1 MTTRVEEREGS
12 GKISGGQAGGGKE
25 SPITAVIVVIGVI
38 VLLDLA
44 VLVFYFNRLV
54 RYRNRVDT
62 AWQQINV
69 QLTRRHDLIPNL
81 ADIVKGYASH
91 EGKVFVEVADARRRA
106 AIAHG
111 VGEHT
116 TAEGAVNGSLDT
128 LFMVAEKYPDL
139 KANQEFLRFGEE
151 LSRTETRIAGARKY
165 YNGAVMHYD
174 NSRQGF
180 PGNIVASLF
189 SGRFPD
195 REYFEIETPR
205 AREVPEARM

>member
-1 MTTRVEEREGS
+1 M
-12 GKISGGQAGGGKE
+12 
-25 SPITAVIVVIGVI
+25 
-38 VLLDLA
+38 
-44 VLVFYFNRLV
+44 LVFYFNRLV

-106 AIAHG
+106 VVARG

-116 TAEGAVNGSLDT
+116 TAEEVVNGSLDT
-128 LFMVAEKYPDL
+128 LFMVSEKYPDL
-139 KANQEFLRFGEE
+139 KANQDFLRFGEE

-205 AREVPEARM
+205 AREVPEARI